1 MKLYSSLR
9 ILIATLLIGTGI
21 NAQSYKLDN
30 QSSSLKVDGTSNIHD
45 WTIEAENT
53 SGTINLDLD
62 DEKIDHINNLEF
74 TVVAESLISGKSGM
88 DKNTY
93 KALNTDKYKSITYQ
107 LQKVNSIE
115 NTSGNT
121 YKISTKGT
129 LTIAG
134 VKKEINLN
142 FNLKSDNNKIILS
155 GEHKLKM
162 TDYGIEPPTAM
173 FGSIKTGDMVK
184 IKFNTQFNK

>member
-9 ILIATLLIGTGI
+9 ILIATLLISTGI

-30 QSSSLKVDGTSNIHD
+30 QSSSLTVDGTSNIHD

-53 SGTINLDLD
+53 SGTINIDLD
-62 DEKIDHINNLEF
+62 EGKIDDIENLEF
-74 TVVAESLISGKSGM
+74 SVIAESLMSGKSGM

-121 YKISTKGT
+121 YKVSTKGN

-142 FNLKSDNNKIILS
+142 FNLKSDTNKITLS

-162 TDYGIEPPTAM
+162 TDFGIDPPTAM

-184 IKFNTQFNK
+184 IKFTTQFNK

>member
-9 ILIATLLIGTGI
+9 ILIATLLISTGI

-30 QSSSLKVDGTSNIHD
+30 QSSSLIVDGTSNIHD

-53 SGTINLDLD
+53 SGTINIDLD
-62 DEKIDHINNLEF
+62 EGKIDDIENLEF
-74 TVVAESLISGKSGM
+74 SVIAESLMSGKSGM

-121 YKISTKGT
+121 YKVSTKGN

-142 FNLKSDNNKIILS
+142 FNLKSDSNKIVLS

-162 TDYGIEPPTAM
+162 TDFEIDPPTAM

-184 IKFNTQFNK
+184 IKFTTQFNK